1 MPFAEPPIGDLRW
14 RKTVP
19 KAQLSAP
26 LDTKKY
32 SADCAQIGP
41 GWPSLGGMIKD
52 CHNFMQGCPNMTWS
66 AETSEDCVRLLSPA
80 RSLPPRCIPHSF
92 PTGGR

>member
-1 MPFAEPPIGDLRW
+1 MPK
-14 RKTVP
+14 KT
-19 KAQLSAP
+19 LSAP

-32 SADCAQIGP
+32 AADCAQIGP

-66 AETSEDCVRLLSPA
+66 RATSEDCVRACLSLCFHLRVPFGLLT
-80 RSLPPRCIPHSF
+80 PRAA
-92 PTGGR
+92 